1 MTKSTGEII
10 RALRVQR
17 GMSVEQLAEKI
28 GKSRTTVWRY
38 ENGNIEEMPYTI
50 LIPIAKALNVSPTV
64 LLGIDEENYSSLLDN
79 LNEYIK
85 DNLFAEYEIE
95 ELIDYAKWIVNKRSR

>member
-10 RALRVQR
+10 RELRVQR

-38 ENGNIEEMPYTI
+38 ENGAIEEMPYTV
-50 LIPIAKALNVSPTV
+50 LVPIAKALNVSPTV
-64 LLGIDEENYSSLLDN
+64 LLGIDDDYYRSRIDELS
-79 LNEYIK
+79 EYISS
-85 DNLFAEYEIE
+85 NCFADYEIE
-95 ELIDYAKWIVNKRSR
+95 ELIDYAKWIVNKRNG